1 MKLSRRYLP
10 TTSHADRECRPLLSG
25 SRCSSR
31 VPDDRYRREED
42 PTILRQAWPLRYS
55 NRRKRLP
62 RPLSRTR
69 YRFEMEFL
77 ERIDIRSWKLWRN
90 ATPSCE
96 LVTLRLVFFI
106 VGHTLRNLRVSLLS
120 NIQRVPSSHSRPM
133 NRERDSFPASTR
145 GKKRREERNGS
156 PWRSANRFVCAANE
170 SRLRIDHESFARGKW
185 IFFPRDEGNLFRRM
199 RSSPIFHFNRKF
211 FSSPRSPC

>member
-96 LVTLRLVFFI
+96 LVTLRLVFLYSATRFE
-106 VGHTLRNLRVSLLS
+106 TCVSLFSQTS
-120 NIQRVPSSHSRPM
+120 NAFQAPILDQWTV
-133 NRERDSFPASTR
+133 REIDSFDT
-145 GKKRREERNGS
+145 GEEEKRREKWILLEERKS
-156 PWRSANRFVCAANE
+156 V
-170 SRLRIDHESFARGKW
+170 RLRCQRVTPTHRSRIIREGKVN
-185 IFFPRDEGNLFRRM
+185 FFSRDEGNLFRRM
-199 RSSPIFHFNRKF
+199 RRSPIFHFNRKF